1 MGAALAFAALAAA
14 NYLAAPPAKGSAP
27 AAVRGATR
35 PLADAGGPVLR

>member
-14 NYLAAPPAKGSAP
+14 NSAAPPAKGSAP

-35 PLADAGGPVLR
+35 PLADAGGLALR